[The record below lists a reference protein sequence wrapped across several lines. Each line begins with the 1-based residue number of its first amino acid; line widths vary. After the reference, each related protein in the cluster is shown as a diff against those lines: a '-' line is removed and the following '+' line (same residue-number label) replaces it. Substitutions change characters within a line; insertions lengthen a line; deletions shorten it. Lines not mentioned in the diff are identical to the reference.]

1 MPEISTQT
9 ETKLA
14 PKDFPEKT
22 LGRRFPS
29 FEDFRKELKSR
40 LGDVILKVVIKVEE
54 DAKGKVV
61 KKFDLVKSKEGLTD
75 VSSQF
80 GLGILWEFVARNF
93 YYKYRGREYVGEQR
107 DFVDE
112 FMAELSFVVAEIRR
126 KEHV

>member
-1 MPEISTQT
+1 MVDKPQELSS
-9 ETKLA
+9 
-14 PKDFPEKT
+14 KDFPEKS
-22 LGRRFPS
+22 LGHRFPN
-29 FEDFRKELKSR
+29 FALFRDELRSR
-40 LGDVILKVVIKVEE
+40 LGGVILKVVVKVS
-54 DAKGKVV
+54 DDGKNYMDLAKSG
-61 KKFDLVKSKEGLTD
+61 EGLTS